1 MVGTNTADDA
11 AVYRISDELA
21 LIETVD
27 FFTPIVDD
35 PYMFGAIAAA
45 NSLSDVYA
53 MGGKPIL
60 ALNIVAFPRNS
71 EATPMSV
78 LQEILRG
85 GSDKAAEA
93 GIDIVGGHTIDDAGP
108 KYGLSVTGLVHPDRV
123 WKNVGAQVGD
133 RLVLTKPLGT
143 GIITTAL
150 RAGHEDEE
158 LSRQVN
164 EFMALLN
171 RKAAEVALEVGVTS
185 CTDITGFG
193 FLGHLREMLSAGGT
207 GVRLRASAVPVLEG
221 ARELALAGYFPAGSR
236 RNRESY
242 EPDIQIDERV
252 PEVDRMVLCDAQT
265 SGGLL
270 FAVPG
275 EKAPDLVSRL
285 VAAGEMAAEVGEFIE
300 SDSGKIEIVP

>member
-53 MGGKPIL
+53 MGGKPIM

-78 LQEILRG
+78 LTDILRG

-93 GIDIVGGHTIDDAGP
+93 GIDIVGGHTIDDANP

-123 WKNVGAQVGD
+123 WKNVGAKVGD

-158 LSRQVN
+158 LSRKVN

-193 FLGHLREMLSAGGT
+193 FLGHLREMISAGGT
-207 GVRLRASAVPVLEG
+207 GVRVSAASVPVLEG
-221 ARELALAGYFPAGSR
+221 ARELALAGHFPAGSR

-242 EPDIQIDERV
+242 EPDIRIDEQV
-252 PEVDRMVLCDAQT
+252 PEVDRMVFCDAQT

-275 EKAPDLVSRL
+275 EKAPELVSKL

-300 SDSGKIEIVP
+300 SDSGKIEIVS